1 MRRSEREIIR
11 RLPLFKGMTD
21 AHFDLLIRDGF
32 LQRFP
37 ARTDLIA
44 EGDIP
49 DFLHIVVEG
58 IVELFASHQG
68 RKTVLDIVRPMT
80 TFILAAVIRDE
91 VYLKSARTLV
101 PSRIL
106 MIPAHVVRGVF
117 ERDAAFARAVVNEL
131 ALRYRVIVRTLKNDR
146 LRNGT
151 ERLLNWIL
159 QADRAQ
165 GGRGRIRLPF
175 DKRTLA
181 SQLGMTAESLSR
193 SLTSLKK
200 HGIAARGRDILVADR
215 KALRALAKPSLL
227 IDG

>member
-1 MRRSEREIIR
+1 MRRSEREMIR
-11 RLPLFKGMTD
+11 RIPLFEGMTD
-21 AHFDLLIRDGF
+21 AHFDLLVREGF

-37 ARTDLIA
+37 ARTDLIV
-44 EGDIP
+44 EGDVP

-58 IVELFASHQG
+58 IVELFASNQG
-68 RKTVLDIVRPMT
+68 RETVLDIVRPIT

-91 VYLKSARTLV
+91 VYLKSARTLG

-106 MIPAHVVRGVF
+106 MIPAPAVRDVF
-117 ERDAAFARAVVNEL
+117 GRDAAFARAVVNEL

-146 LRNGT
+146 LRGST

-165 GGRGRIRLPF
+165 GGRGRIKLPF

-181 SQLGMTAESLSR
+181 SQLGMTAENLSR

-200 HGIAARGRDILVADR
+200 HGVTARGRDILIADR
-215 KALRALAKPSLL
+215 RALRAQAKPSLL